1 MKTKLTRQQLALI
14 AVLLIAFALLKAGLI
29 WWYLNHKTPHSA
41 PPVTVSCSNL
51 QAGCSLPDGSL
62 LRLDSAPQAARP
74 FGLTLSHVPAAA
86 PGIAFAMRDMDMGF
100 NSYKLL
106 PQGADFVARI
116 TLPVCVSGSRQ
127 WQMTL
132 KYPDKSYLIDFST
145 R

>member
-29 WWYLNHKTPHSA
+29 WWYLHHKTPHAA
-41 PPVTVSCSNL
+41 PVAVSCSNL
-51 QAGCSLPDGSL
+51 QAGCTLPDGSL
-62 LRLDSAPQAARP
+62 LQLDSKPQAAKP
-74 FGLTLSHVPAAA
+74 FGLTLSHVPATA
-86 PGIAFAMRDMDMGF
+86 PSIAFAMRDMDMGF

-106 PQGADFVARI
+106 PQGADFVAHI

-132 KYPDKSYLIDFST
+132 HYPDKSFLIDFT
-145 R
+145 TQ